1 MAIQWLSHQT
11 GLAAL
16 AGCSGVLEEWI
27 KETKEEGS
35 RRQVKVGVRDVQGTG
50 IRGATDKKRCGREK
64 GKKRCGKSVGSKKHI
79 WDLSAT
85 DFLFKQTLLKL
96 QFSTSRYIHIYL

>member
-27 KETKEEGS
+27 KEAKEEGS

-50 IRGATDKKRCGREK
+50 IRGATDEKRCGREK
-64 GKKRCGKSVGSKKHI
+64 GKKEVR
-79 WDLSAT
+79 
-85 DFLFKQTLLKL
+85 
-96 QFSTSRYIHIYL
+96 